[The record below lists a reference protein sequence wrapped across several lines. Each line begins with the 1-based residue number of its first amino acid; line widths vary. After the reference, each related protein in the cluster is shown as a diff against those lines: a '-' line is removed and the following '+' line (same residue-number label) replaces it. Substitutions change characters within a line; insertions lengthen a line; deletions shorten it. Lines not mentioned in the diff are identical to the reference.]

1 MTVQSQGQSCQQSI
15 PVLGIIQGLIKLA
28 WGRNYR
34 ARSSKLSHQ
43 ICALYL
49 QHAVHQSMLAM

>member
-28 WGRNYR
+28 QGRHHR
-34 ARSSKLSHQ
+34 TRSSKLSHQ

-49 QHAVHQSMLAM
+49 QHAVY